1 MCCTPIILQKND
13 IHKTYWYVS
22 LVWDDMHLGDKQ
34 VFVQNFLGNLMML
47 GPNIILLFLPL

>member
-1 MCCTPIILQKND
+1 
-13 IHKTYWYVS
+13 
-22 LVWDDMHLGDKQ
+22 MHLGDKQ